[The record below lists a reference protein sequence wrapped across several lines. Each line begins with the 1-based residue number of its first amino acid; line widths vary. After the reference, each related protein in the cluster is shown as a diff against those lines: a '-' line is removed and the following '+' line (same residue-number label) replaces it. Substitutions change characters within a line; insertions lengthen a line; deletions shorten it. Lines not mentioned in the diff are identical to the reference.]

1 MIRIFAL
8 LLLSSAAIAGGS
20 LSDNIRIS
28 SEDLGYDLQYRV
40 YLPEGYE
47 AREDHPV
54 LFLTDGQGYISNGRL
69 PKVLDNLIGE
79 GKIEPVVAVFVDP
92 RNPDDLKDNRRN
104 SEFLCNWDYLSFY
117 VDELIPEIENNY
129 PVGTD
134 RASRTIMGLSFG
146 GLNAA
151 CFGLYGYETFS
162 GLAMQSPA
170 NHPIPRLLPT
180 YEEAPLRPLKIF
192 LSTGRPRDNTEANR
206 QFHSVLQD
214 KGYDVKY
221 VEVRAGHNWDNW
233 RPLLDDNMLYFYGT
247 EDQDSKDQF
256 KD

>member
-1 MIRIFAL
+1 MRCFPGDSGQKFRRTTSELIEGEILEKPMIRIIAL
-8 LLLSSAAIAGGS
+8 LLLAGPAFAGGS

-47 AREDHPV
+47 GRDSHPV

-69 PKVLDNLIGE
+69 PKVLDNLIAK

-92 RNPDDLKDNRRN
+92 RNPDNLKNNRRN
-104 SEFLCNWDYLSFY
+104 TEFLCNWDYLAFF
-117 VDELIPEIENNY
+117 VDDLVPEIESNY

-134 RASRTIMGLSFG
+134 RESRTIMGLSFG

-151 CFGLYGYETFS
+151 CFGIYGYETFS

-170 NHPIPRLLPT
+170 NHPVPKLLPT
-180 YEEAPLRPLKIF
+180 YEEMPLLPLKIF
-192 LSTGRPRDNTEANR
+192 LSTGNPDDMRPTGDSMLCCRI
-206 QFHSVLQD
+206 
-214 KGYDVKY
+214 
-221 VEVRAGHNWDNW
+221 RA
-233 RPLLDDNMLYFYGT
+233 MT
-247 EDQDSKDQF
+247 
-256 KD
+256 